1 MWTYVLQR
9 LSAMVVT
16 MFVVAT
22 ITFIVTGL
30 IPGSPAAVMLGEE
43 ATDEAIQELDRQL
56 GMDQPVIVRYVTWL
70 GGLLRGD
77 LGFSIYQQNVRV
89 QTLVV
94 ARAEPTILI
103 ASTALIIAILIGM
116 PLGILAAVNH
126 GRPIDGASMVVALA
140 GISIPNFWLGLNL
153 ILIFG
158 LALRWFPTSGY
169 VSLFEDPTQTWRYV
183 ILPAVTL
190 GTSHAAFI
198 ARMARANLLEVL
210 RTDYVRTARAKGL
223 RDRTVIIKHALRN
236 AMVPT
241 MSAIG
246 VAAALMIGG
255 SVVTETVFAIPG
267 VGRLML
273 ESVLRRDFPLLQGMI
288 ILVALSVAMINFVV
302 DLLYG
307 VFNPTIRYG

>member
-1 MWTYVLQR
+1 MWTYVLNR
-9 LSAMVVT
+9 FFAMIVT
-16 MFVVAT
+16 MFIVAT
-22 ITFIVTGL
+22 ITFVVTGL

-43 ATDEAIQELDRQL
+43 ATVEAIQELDRQL
-56 GMDQPVIVRYVTWL
+56 GMDQPVFVRYVTWL

-89 QTLVV
+89 QTLVL

-103 ASTALIIAILIGM
+103 AASALLIAILIGL
-116 PLGILAAVNH
+116 PLGILAAVHH
-126 GRPIDGASMVVALA
+126 GRPVDGASMVVALA

-158 LALRWFPTSGY
+158 LALRWLPTSGY
-169 VSLFEDPTQTWRYV
+169 VGLSDDPTRTWRYIV
-183 ILPAVTL
+183 LPAVTL

-223 RDRTVIIKHALRN
+223 RDRAVIIKHALRN

-273 ESVLRRDFPLLQGMI
+273 ESVLRRDFPLLQGLI
-288 ILVALSVAMINFVV
+288 ILVALSVAMINFIV

>member
-1 MWTYVLQR
+1 MSTYVLQR
-9 LSAMVVT
+9 FFAMIVT

-22 ITFIVTGL
+22 ITFVITGL

-43 ATDEAIQELDRQL
+43 ATVEAIRELDTQL
-56 GMDQPVIVRYVTWL
+56 GMDRPVYIRYVTWL

-89 QTLVV
+89 QTLVF
-94 ARAEPTILI
+94 ARAEPTVLI
-103 ASTALIIAILIGM
+103 AASALLIAILIGL
-116 PLGILAAVNH
+116 PLGILAAVHH
-126 GRPIDGASMVVALA
+126 GRPVDGASMVVALA

-158 LALRWFPTSGY
+158 LALRWLPTSGY
-169 VSLFEDPTQTWRYV
+169 VSLSEDPTRTWRYI
-183 ILPAVTL
+183 ILPAITL

-223 RDRTVIIKHALRN
+223 RDRAVIIKHALRN

-273 ESVLRRDFPLLQGMI
+273 ESVLRRDFPLLQGLI
-288 ILVALSVAMINFVV
+288 ILVALSVAMINFIV

>member
-1 MWTYVLQR
+1 MWTYVFQR
-9 LSAMVVT
+9 AVAMVVT

-22 ITFIVTGL
+22 ITFVITGL

-43 ATDEAIQELDRQL
+43 ATVESIQALDRQL
-56 GMDQPVIVRYVTWL
+56 GMDRPVIVRYVTWL

-89 QTLVV
+89 QTLVIS
-94 ARAEPTILI
+94 RAEPTILI
-103 ASTALIIAILIGM
+103 ASSALIIAILIGL
-116 PLGILAAVNH
+116 PLGIIAAVNH
-126 GRPIDGASMVVALA
+126 RKAADGASMVVALA

-158 LALRWFPTSGY
+158 LYLRWLPTSGY
-169 VSLFEDPTQTWRYV
+169 VSLSDDPTQTWRYV
-183 ILPAVTL
+183 ILPAITL

-223 RDRTVIIKHALRN
+223 PNRAVIIKHAMRN

-241 MSAIG
+241 LSVIG
-246 VAAALMIGG
+246 VAATLMVGG

-267 VGRLML
+267 IGRMML
-273 ESVLRRDFPLLQGMI
+273 ESVLRRDFPLLQGLI
-288 ILVALSVAMINFVV
+288 ILVALSVALINFLV
-302 DLLYG
+302 DILYG
-307 VFNPTIRYG
+307 VFNPTIRYA

>member
-1 MWTYVLQR
+1 MWTYVFQR
-9 LSAMVVT
+9 AIAMLVT

-22 ITFIVTGL
+22 ITFVITGL

-43 ATDEAIQELDRQL
+43 ATIESIRELDRQL
-56 GMDQPVIVRYVTWL
+56 GMDRPIIVRYVTWL

-89 QTLVV
+89 QTLVLS
-94 ARAEPTILI
+94 RAEPTILI
-103 ASTALIIAILIGM
+103 ATSALVIAVLIGL
-116 PLGILAAVNH
+116 PLGIIAAVNH
-126 GRPIDGASMVVALA
+126 RKAADGASMVIALA

-158 LALRWFPTSGY
+158 LALRWLPTSGY
-169 VSLFEDPTQTWRYV
+169 VSLSDDPTRTWRYI
-183 ILPAVTL
+183 ILPAITL

-223 RDRTVIIKHALRN
+223 RNRAVIIKHAMRN

-241 MSAIG
+241 LSVIG
-246 VAAALMIGG
+246 VAATLMVGG

-267 VGRLML
+267 IGRMML
-273 ESVLRRDFPLLQGMI
+273 ESVLRRDFPLLQGLI
-288 ILVALSVAMINFVV
+288 ILVALSVAMINFIV
-302 DLLYG
+302 DILYG
-307 VFNPTIRYG
+307 VFNPTIRYA

>member
-1 MWTYVLQR
+1 MI
-9 LSAMVVT
+9 VT
-16 MFVVAT
+16 MLVVAT

-43 ATDEAIQELDRQL
+43 ATVEAIQELDRQL
-56 GMDQPVIVRYVTWL
+56 GMDRPVIVRYFTWL

-89 QTLVV
+89 QTLVM
-94 ARAEPTILI
+94 ARAEPTLLI
-103 ASTALIIAILIGM
+103 ASSALLVAVLIGL
-116 PLGILAAVNH
+116 PLGIIAAVNH
-126 GRPIDGASMVVALA
+126 RKAADGVSMLLALA

-158 LALRWFPTSGY
+158 LALRWLPTSGY
-169 VSLFEDPTQTWRYV
+169 VGLTEDPTRTWRYI
-183 ILPAVTL
+183 ILPAITL

-210 RTDYVRTARAKGL
+210 RSDYVRTARAKGL
-223 RDRTVIIKHALRN
+223 QNSVVILKHAMRN

-241 MSAIG
+241 LSVIG
-246 VAAALMIGG
+246 VAAALMVGG
-255 SVVTETVFAIPG
+255 SVVTETVFAVPG

-273 ESVLRRDFPLLQGMI
+273 ESVLRRDFPLLQGLI
-288 ILVALSVAMINFVV
+288 ILVALSVAIINFTV
-302 DLLYG
+302 DVLYG

>member
-1 MWTYVLQR
+1 MWTYVFQR
-9 LSAMVVT
+9 AMAMIVT

-22 ITFIVTGL
+22 ITFVITGL

-43 ATDEAIQELDRQL
+43 ATVEAIRELDRQL
-56 GMDQPVIVRYVTWL
+56 GMDQPVYVRYVTWL

-89 QTLVV
+89 QTLVL
-94 ARAEPTILI
+94 ARAEPTVLI
-103 ASTALIIAILIGM
+103 ALSALLIAILIGL
-116 PLGILAAVNH
+116 PLGVIAAVNH
-126 GRPIDGASMVVALA
+126 GRPLDGASMVVALA

-158 LALRWFPTSGY
+158 LALRWLPTSGY
-169 VSLFEDPTQTWRYV
+169 VSLSDDPTRTWRYI

-210 RTDYVRTARAKGL
+210 RTDYVRTAHAKGL
-223 RDRTVIIKHALRN
+223 RDRTVIVKHALRN

-246 VAAALMIGG
+246 IAAALMIGG

-273 ESVLRRDFPLLQGMI
+273 ESVLRRDFPLLQGLI

-307 VFNPTIRYG
+307 VFNPAIRYG

>member
-1 MWTYVLQR
+1 ML
-9 LSAMVVT
+9 
-16 MFVVAT
+16 VVAT

-43 ATDEAIQELDRQL
+43 ATVEAIRELDRQL
-56 GMDQPVIVRYVTWL
+56 GMDRPVIVRYFTWL

-89 QTLVV
+89 QTLVM
-94 ARAEPTILI
+94 ARAEPTLLI
-103 ASTALIIAILIGM
+103 ASSALLVAVLIGL
-116 PLGILAAVNH
+116 PLGIIAAVNH
-126 GRPIDGASMVVALA
+126 RKAADGVSMLLALA
-140 GISIPNFWLGLNL
+140 GISIPNFWLGFNL

-158 LALRWFPTSGY
+158 LALRWLPTSGY
-169 VSLFEDPTQTWRYV
+169 VGLTEDPTRTWRYI
-183 ILPAVTL
+183 ILPAITL

-210 RTDYVRTARAKGL
+210 RSDYVRTARAKGL
-223 RDRTVIIKHALRN
+223 QNSVVILKHAMRN

-241 MSAIG
+241 LSVIG
-246 VAAALMIGG
+246 VAAALMVGG
-255 SVVTETVFAIPG
+255 SVVTETVFAVPG

-273 ESVLRRDFPLLQGMI
+273 ESVLRRDFPLLQGLI
-288 ILVALSVAMINFVV
+288 ILVALSVAIINFTV
-302 DLLYG
+302 DVLYG

>member
-1 MWTYVLQR
+1 MI
-9 LSAMVVT
+9 VT
-16 MFVVAT
+16 MLVVAT

-43 ATDEAIQELDRQL
+43 ATVEAIQELDRQL
-56 GMDQPVIVRYVTWL
+56 GMDRPVIVRYFTWL

-89 QTLVV
+89 QTLVM
-94 ARAEPTILI
+94 ARAEPTLLI
-103 ASTALIIAILIGM
+103 ASSALLVAVLIGL
-116 PLGILAAVNH
+116 PLGIIAAVNH
-126 GRPIDGASMVVALA
+126 RKAADGVSMLLALA
-140 GISIPNFWLGLNL
+140 GISIPNFWLGFNL

-158 LALRWFPTSGY
+158 LALRWLPTSGY
-169 VSLFEDPTQTWRYV
+169 VGLTEDPTRTWRYI
-183 ILPAVTL
+183 ILPAITL

-210 RTDYVRTARAKGL
+210 RSDYVRTARAKGL
-223 RDRTVIIKHALRN
+223 QNSVVILKHAMRN

-241 MSAIG
+241 LSVIG
-246 VAAALMIGG
+246 VAAALMVGG
-255 SVVTETVFAIPG
+255 SVVTETVFAVPG

-273 ESVLRRDFPLLQGMI
+273 ESVLRRDFPLLQGLI
-288 ILVALSVAMINFVV
+288 ILVALSVAIINFTV
-302 DLLYG
+302 DVLYG

>member
-1 MWTYVLQR
+1 MWTYVVNR
-9 LSAMVVT
+9 FFAMIVT
-16 MFVVAT
+16 MFIVAT
-22 ITFIVTGL
+22 ITFVVTGL

-43 ATDEAIQELDRQL
+43 ATVEAIQELDRQL
-56 GMDQPVIVRYVTWL
+56 GMDQPVFVRYVTWL

-89 QTLVV
+89 QTLVL

-103 ASTALIIAILIGM
+103 AASALLIAILIGL
-116 PLGILAAVNH
+116 PLGILAAVHH
-126 GRPIDGASMVVALA
+126 GRPVDGASMVVALA

-158 LALRWFPTSGY
+158 LALRWLPTSGY
-169 VSLFEDPTQTWRYV
+169 VGLSDDPTRTWRYIV
-183 ILPAVTL
+183 LPAVTL

-223 RDRTVIIKHALRN
+223 RDRAVIIKHALRN

-273 ESVLRRDFPLLQGMI
+273 ESVLRRDFPLLQGLI
-288 ILVALSVAMINFVV
+288 ILVALSVAMINFIV